1 MSTIKSLWLVCGFTA
16 LISINSLFGQTV
28 LPSPTDIP
36 QAQAPSQATAQI
48 STDPNL
54 STDETIIVTARRT
67 LRAWRGEL
75 QTSRRQAVC
84 RTTTTSG
91 NAEIDQIACSSM
103 VTCWIRFQPEFAAIK
118 ASRVPKAQKQQ
129 QYAPLNAQLSSCV
142 AAENERGI
150 QALAN

>member
-36 QAQAPSQATAQI
+36 QAQAQAQA
-48 STDPNL
+48 SPDPNL

-67 LRAWRGEL
+67 LRAWRGEI

-103 VTCWIRFQPEFAAIK
+103 VTCWTRFQPEFTAIK

>member
-1 MSTIKSLWLVCGFTA
+1 MSTIKSLWLVYGFSA
-16 LISINSLFGQTV
+16 LISINSLFGQAV
-28 LPSPTDIP
+28 VPNSTDVA
-36 QAQAPSQATAQI
+36 QAQVPAQA
-48 STDPNL
+48 SPDPNL

-103 VTCWIRFQPEFAAIK
+103 VTCWTRFQPEFAAIK
-118 ASRVPKAQKQQ
+118 GSRIPKTQKQQ
-129 QYAPLNAQLSSCV
+129 QYTPLNAQLSSCV